1 MANNSPMVS
10 LRIPEDHL
18 MMLEQLVGFDGM
30 RNRSDVIRHAVRL
43 LLESGPSR
51 AVGGTLK
58 VDLGPD
64 LTDKLDMF
72 CQINGDTPE
81 TVTRYAL
88 RDHMNTVMDQTD
100 ALQTKMEQRLKDIHE
115 KSRQNEDHTA

>member
-1 MANNSPMVS
+1 MASKSPMVS

-51 AVGGTLK
+51 AVGGTVK

-64 LTDKLDMF
+64 LTEKLDMF

-88 RDHMNTVMDQTD
+88 RDHMNAVMDQGET
-100 ALQTKMEQRLKDIHE
+100 LQTKMEQRLKNLHD

>member
-1 MANNSPMVS
+1 
-10 LRIPEDHL
+10 